1 MNNLELEIKLL
12 NVDVDKMKSKLSSI
26 PGVKYKKEVIQKIY
40 TYDCYDPIIMYEL
53 MLKDYKITKSKYSLK
68 KLISYL
74 KSLHPIMSDD
84 DKKIINSVTK
94 YSYLEDYISDNINN
108 VDIKLLNDRRIKKV
122 IKDSKN
128 RFFKWIR
135 LRQNGDKVELTVK
148 YIYSVAKEYNIDDVK
163 EIEIKVDSFEEANKL
178 VEEMGY
184 YHKKLVEKKRTTYVY
199 RDTSIEID
207 EWPLIPAYIE
217 IEGTNVN
224 TIYDIANELG
234 YKKEETKIMNTEDVF
249 LDNGIDLNDYEILT
263 FTESVKK

>member
-1 MNNLELEIKLL
+1 MI
-12 NVDVDKMKSKLSSI
+12 
-26 PGVKYKKEVIQKIY
+26 
-40 TYDCYDPIIMYEL
+40 
-53 MLKDYKITKSKYSLK
+53 KDYEITKSKYSLK

-74 KSLHPIMSDD
+74 KNLHPIMSES
-84 DKKIINSVTK
+84 DKKKIYSVTK
-94 YSYLEDYISDNINN
+94 YNYLEDYILGNIDNVN
-108 VDIKLLNDRRIKKV
+108 IKLLNNKKIKKV
-122 IKDSKN
+122 IENSKN
-128 RFFKWIR
+128 RFFKWMR

-184 YHKKLVEKKRTTYVY
+184 YHKKLVEKKRTSYGY
-199 RDTSIEID
+199 RNTNIEID

-217 IEGTNVN
+217 IEGKDVD
-224 TIYDIANELG
+224 TIYDIARELG